1 MSKYIFTKK
10 ESAQIN
16 KHGIDLTIY
25 EGKSETAS
33 VVRISCKKG
42 HFEEFYNKISTFI
55 YYIIS
60 GEITFF
66 LNGEPHKAEQDDL
79 VVIPPNTKIYY
90 KGQAEMLL
98 TVSPSWKEEN
108 EVHVRDIGEKI

>member
-1 MSKYIFTKK
+1 MHKYIFKK
-10 ESAQIN
+10 SDSAQISQ
-16 KHGIDLTIY
+16 HGIDLTIY
-25 EGKSETAS
+25 EGKAEAAS

-60 GEITFF
+60 GKITFF
-66 LNGEPHKAEQDDL
+66 LNDESHEAEENDL

-90 KGQAEMLL
+90 KGTAEMVL

-108 EVHVRDIGEKI
+108 EVHVRNIE